1 MQIIITI
8 VCTVLASSGF
18 WLLIERYLDL
28 KDVRTKLLIGI
39 GHDRIITLGMMYIER
54 GWITKDEFENLYDYL
69 YIPYQK
75 AGGKTGKTAIC
86 IGTFHAT
93 GRQKEKQ
100 RKYGTRESDADFKKC
115 FL

>member
-1 MQIIITI
+1 MMQIIITI

-18 WLLIERYLDL
+18 WLLIERYLDR

-39 GHDRIITLGMMYIER
+39 GHDRIITLGMTYIER

-75 AGGKTGKTAIC
+75 GGGN
-86 IGTFHAT
+86 GSAT
-93 GRQKEKQ
+93 KIIQEVMKLPIKQ
-100 RKYGTRESDADFKKC
+100 HLEEHYENKNDE
-115 FL
+115 

>member
-1 MQIIITI
+1 MMQIIITI

-18 WLLIERYLDL
+18 WLLIERYLDR

-39 GHDRIITLGMMYIER
+39 GDDRIITLGMTYIER

-75 AGGKTGKTAIC
+75 AGGN
-86 IGTFHAT
+86 
-93 GRQKEKQ
+93 
-100 RKYGTRESDADFKKC
+100 
-115 FL
+115 

>member
-18 WLLIERYLDL
+18 WLLIERYLDR

-69 YIPYQK
+69 YITYQK
-75 AGGKTGKTAIC
+75 AGGNGS
-86 IGTFHAT
+86 AT
-93 GRQKEKQ
+93 KIIQEVMKLPIKQ
-100 RKYGTRESDADFKKC
+100 HLEEHYENQNDK
-115 FL
+115 